1 MGSTVAAEVTATPV
15 QASGK
20 PAPPSAHV
28 AAQRLAVAASAAQSR
43 PAIAQLAAPPG
54 PAPTTSSSAI
64 AFAEGRGA
72 PSGVQREIRFAPMP
86 GVAPPTTTGGN
97 ETVVRRTLTDA
108 GSPPAT
114 NGSAPFS
121 PREELSTSAVLD
133 RVDEMMSQ
141 LEERI
146 LEELE
151 RRGGRFMGY
160 F

>member
-1 MGSTVAAEVTATPV
+1 VTATPA
-15 QASGK
+15 QAGAK
-20 PAPPSAHV
+20 PAPPSTHV
-28 AAQRLAVAASAAQSR
+28 AAQRLAVAASAAHSR
-43 PAIAQLAAPPG
+43 TAIAQRAALPT
-54 PAPTTSSSAI
+54 PAPTASSSAVI
-64 AFAEGRGA
+64 FAEGPAA
-72 PSGVQREIRFAPMP
+72 PQGVQRQIRFAPMP
-86 GVAPPTTTGGN
+86 GAAPPTVTGGS
-97 ETVVRRTLTDA
+97 ETVVRRTMTDA

-114 NGSAPFS
+114 NGSVPPS
-121 PREELSTSAVLD
+121 IREELSTSAVLD